1 MAIIICIRFRSQK
14 AEALN
19 NIWRGP
25 SSFHQSLD
33 ISLSGES
40 RERREREWAALM
52 IGIREDKLTS
62 DLTSHPSHPI
72 THNTRPTNN
81 HNWNCRVCGV
91 RRGENLGYIFYH
103 SDLSMFPC
111 DPFVIN
117 TRVSSSAIVITCQI
131 QDLICVRYIV
141 TRYDIIIFC
150 VFILPSRSRP
160 SSYAQH
166 SSSPVL
172 LPPLV
177 HMSSV
182 HFTSLSAPAPRYANV
197 VMWSV
202 RCISPL
208 TIDQWPG
215 DIDTDSR
222 LPGGSY
228 ITLTSLSHDH
238 SLPVTL
244 WPVPVLWVEG
254 SYLYIIHLKWING

>member
-1 MAIIICIRFRSQK
+1 MAIICIRFRSQK

-40 RERREREWAALM
+40 RERREWAALM

-72 THNTRPTNN
+72 THNTRPTNS

-91 RRGENLGYIFYH
+91 TWGENLGYIFYH

-150 VFILPSRSRP
+150 VFILPSRPRSP
-160 SSYAQH
+160 ILTCTVSYAQDR
-166 SSSPVL
+166 SSPVL

-177 HMSSV
+177 HMSTGRPRPPLCKCCNVISAM
-182 HFTSLSAPAPRYANV
+182 HFTPDHWPVAGRYWHWLPSARRIIYH
-197 VMWSV
+197 SH
-202 RCISPL
+202 
-208 TIDQWPG
+208 
-215 DIDTDSR
+215 
-222 LPGGSY
+222 
-228 ITLTSLSHDH
+228 ITLTWSFIACD
-238 SLPVTL
+238 PVTSDM
-244 WPVPVLWVEG
+244 G
-254 SYLYIIHLKWING
+254 GRK

>member
-1 MAIIICIRFRSQK
+1 MAIICIRFRSQK

-40 RERREREWAALM
+40 RERREWAALM

-72 THNTRPTNN
+72 THNTRPTNS
-81 HNWNCRVCGV
+81 HNRNCRVCGV
-91 RRGENLGYIFYH
+91 RWGENLGYIFYH

-150 VFILPSRSRP
+150 VFILPSRPRSP
-160 SSYAQH
+160 ILTCTVSYAQDR
-166 SSSPVL
+166 SSPVL

-177 HMSSV
+177 HMS
-182 HFTSLSAPAPRYANV
+182 TSPLAAPAPRYANV

-238 SLPVTL
+238 SLPVTP
-244 WPVPVLWVEG
+244 WPVIWEG
-254 SYLYIIHLKWING
+254 GSNIESE

>member
-1 MAIIICIRFRSQK
+1 MAIICIRFCSQK

-40 RERREREWAALM
+40 RERREWAALM

-72 THNTRPTNN
+72 THNTRPTNS
-81 HNWNCRVCGV
+81 HNWKCRVCGV
-91 RRGENLGYIFYH
+91 TWGENLGYIFYH

-150 VFILPSRSRP
+150 VFILPSRPRSPILTCRYCIICTGQVITCSP
-160 SSYAQH
+160 SSSGSHVHWAPPP
-166 SSSPVL
+166 PVMQIL
-172 LPPLV
+172 
-177 HMSSV
+177 
-182 HFTSLSAPAPRYANV
+182 
-197 VMWSV
+197 
-202 RCISPL
+202 
-208 TIDQWPG
+208 
-215 DIDTDSR
+215 
-222 LPGGSY
+222 
-228 ITLTSLSHDH
+228 
-238 SLPVTL
+238 
-244 WPVPVLWVEG
+244 
-254 SYLYIIHLKWING
+254 